1 MKTLAA
7 TLVLLALSGCAPAMA
22 GVCDPYL
29 VAAIAK
35 VEGNPTGRYC
45 DDGRSVGPL
54 CVTAKCVADV
64 NRLHGT
70 RYRWPEDMKD
80 YAKAADVFL
89 KYTSR
94 CRTDADRAAMWNKG
108 WRGKDKRSA
117 SRYAAKVMRIYSESL
132 NMALKGTQR

>member
-45 DDGRSVGPL
+45 DDG
-54 CVTAKCVADV
+54 
-64 NRLHGT
+64 
-70 RYRWPEDMKD
+70 
-80 YAKAADVFL
+80 
-89 KYTSR
+89 
-94 CRTDADRAAMWNKG
+94 
-108 WRGKDKRSA
+108 
-117 SRYAAKVMRIYSESL
+117 
-132 NMALKGTQR
+132 